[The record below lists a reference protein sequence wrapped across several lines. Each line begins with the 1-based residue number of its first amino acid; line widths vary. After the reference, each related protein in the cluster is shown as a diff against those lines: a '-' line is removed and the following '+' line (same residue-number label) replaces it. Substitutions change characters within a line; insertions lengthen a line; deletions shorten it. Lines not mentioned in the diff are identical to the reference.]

1 MLTQDRLKEL
11 FNYDS
16 ATGVFTR
23 IKTTSSRAMKGFI
36 AGSVS
41 SHGYLRIRI
50 DGRVYFA
57 HRLAWLYEFGEFPRG
72 IMDHINGDRKDN
84 RIINLRQASLSQ
96 NGFNRRMQSTNKSGV
111 KGVSWSN
118 RDNKWRAVIMH
129 EGKSI
134 NVGYFTEKNAAADA
148 IEKKRSELHGEFANS
163 GIEQEAAK

>member
-57 HRLAWLYEFGEFPRG
+57 HRLAWLYEFGEFPLG
-72 IMDHINGDRKDN
+72 IMDHIN
-84 RIINLRQASLSQ
+84 
-96 NGFNRRMQSTNKSGV
+96 
-111 KGVSWSN
+111 
-118 RDNKWRAVIMH
+118 
-129 EGKSI
+129 
-134 NVGYFTEKNAAADA
+134 
-148 IEKKRSELHGEFANS
+148 
-163 GIEQEAAK
+163 

>member
-50 DGRVYFA
+50 DGRVY
-57 HRLAWLYEFGEFPRG
+57 LLIGSRG
-72 IMDHINGDRKDN
+72 YM
-84 RIINLRQASLSQ
+84 SLESS
-96 NGFNRRMQSTNKSGV
+96 R
-111 KGVSWSN
+111 
-118 RDNKWRAVIMH
+118 
-129 EGKSI
+129 
-134 NVGYFTEKNAAADA
+134 
-148 IEKKRSELHGEFANS
+148 
-163 GIEQEAAK
+163 